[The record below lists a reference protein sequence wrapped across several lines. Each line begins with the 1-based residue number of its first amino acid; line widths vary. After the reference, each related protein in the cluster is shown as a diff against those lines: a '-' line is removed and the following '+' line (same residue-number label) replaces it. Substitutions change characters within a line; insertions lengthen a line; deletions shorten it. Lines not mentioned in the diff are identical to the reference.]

1 MAEMGLGYGSE
12 FQLMRFLGHH
22 RNYLNRII
30 QNSLNNEGTIEW
42 LDFPVNDNRCSGDGE
57 WRGIKCFEGN
67 IDNYNDIKAK
77 WEKFWPQTG
86 SSMNWDG
93 VFKIGDTWF
102 FVEAKAHRE
111 ESFQKCSASSVAS
124 IELIKKSLNDTQ
136 RWLEA
141 TSPTILKTQADWLD
155 SNCYQLANRLAFL
168 YFCNQC
174 GIKAKL
180 VYIGFVN
187 GYRRKKDEV
196 LSVDGWM
203 KIWEEEMEI
212 LGLDIKEMSPY
223 ISFVHPDCVNPQI
236 V

>member
-1 MAEMGLGYGSE
+1 MGLGYGSE

-30 QNSLNNEGTIEW
+30 QNALNNEGAIEW
-42 LDFPVNDNRCSGDGE
+42 LDFPVNENRCSGDGE
-57 WRGIKCFEGN
+57 WTGIRCFKESL
-67 IDNYNDIKAK
+67 DNYNDIEEK
-77 WEKFWPQTG
+77 WKKFWPQTG

-93 VFKIGDTWF
+93 VFKIGDIWF

-111 ESFQKCSASSVAS
+111 ESFQKCGAGSVSS
-124 IELIKKSLNDTQ
+124 IEQIKKSLQDTQ
-136 RWLEA
+136 QWFKS
-141 TSPTILKTQADWLD
+141 TSSTNWID

-168 YFCNQC
+168 YFCNLC

-180 VYIGFVN
+180 IYIGFVN
-187 GYRRKKDEV
+187 GYRRKKGEV
-196 LSVDGWM
+196 LSADEWM
-203 KIWEEEMEI
+203 KIWEEEMEN

>member
-1 MAEMGLGYGSE
+1 MGLGYGSE

-30 QNSLNNEGTIEW
+30 QNALNNEGAIEW
-42 LDFPVNDNRCSGDGE
+42 LDFPVNENRCSGDGE
-57 WRGIKCFEGN
+57 WTGIRCFKESL
-67 IDNYNDIKAK
+67 DNYNDIEEK
-77 WEKFWPQTG
+77 WKKFWPQTG

-93 VFKIGDTWF
+93 VFKIGDIWF

-111 ESFQKCSASSVAS
+111 ESFQKCGAGSVSS
-124 IELIKKSLNDTQ
+124 IEQIKKSLQDTQ
-136 RWLEA
+136 QWFKS
-141 TSPTILKTQADWLD
+141 TSSTNWID

-168 YFCNQC
+168 YFCNLC

-180 VYIGFVN
+180 IYIGFVN

-196 LSVDGWM
+196 LSADEWM
-203 KIWEEEMEI
+203 KIWEEEMES

-223 ISFVHPDCVNPQI
+223 ISFVHPDCVNPRI

>member
-1 MAEMGLGYGSE
+1 MLASLPY
-12 FQLMRFLGHH
+12 FLG
-22 RNYLNRII
+22 NITI
-30 QNSLNNEGTIEW
+30 QILG
-42 LDFPVNDNRCSGDGE
+42 LV
-57 WRGIKCFEGN
+57 
-67 IDNYNDIKAK
+67 
-77 WEKFWPQTG
+77 
-86 SSMNWDG
+86 
-93 VFKIGDTWF
+93 
-102 FVEAKAHRE
+102 

-212 LGLDIKEMSPY
+212 LGLDIKEMSSY
-223 ISFVHPDCVNPQI
+223 ISFVHPDCINPQTL
-236 V
+236 

>member
-30 QNSLNNEGTIEW
+30 QNALNNEGAIEW
-42 LDFPVNDNRCSGDGE
+42 LDFPVNENRCSGDGE
-57 WRGIKCFEGN
+57 WTGIECFKGN
-67 IDNYNDIKAK
+67 RDDYNDIKDK
-77 WEKFWPQTG
+77 WRDFWPQRG
-86 SSMNWDG
+86 NSMNWDG
-93 VFKIGDTWF
+93 VFKIGDIWF

-111 ESFQKCSASSVAS
+111 ESFQKCSAGSVSS
-124 IELIKKSLNDTQ
+124 IEQIKKSLQDTQ
-136 RWLEA
+136 QWFKS
-141 TSPTILKTQADWLD
+141 TSSTNWID

-174 GIKAKL
+174 GIEAKL
-180 VYIGFVN
+180 IYIGFVN

-196 LSVDGWM
+196 LSADEWM
-203 KIWEEEMEI
+203 KIWEEEMKI